1 MTHLMKNLNNKDGNA
16 IADVGIWKISWL
28 FTNYK
33 WYCLE
38 GFIRASVAGVRSKGV
53 LQDHAE
59 GI

>member
-1 MTHLMKNLNNKDGNA
+1 MKNLNNKDGNA

-38 GFIRASVAGVRSKGV
+38 GFTVFCKTMLKAFEFNG
-53 LQDHAE
+53 L
-59 GI
+59 